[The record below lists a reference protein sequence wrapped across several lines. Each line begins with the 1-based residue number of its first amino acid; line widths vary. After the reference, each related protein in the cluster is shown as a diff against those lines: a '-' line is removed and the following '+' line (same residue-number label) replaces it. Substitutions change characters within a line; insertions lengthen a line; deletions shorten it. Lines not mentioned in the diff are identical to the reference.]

1 MASDERIS
9 DGGLK
14 ALLVVR
20 SGTLPSPQLRG
31 NLLGHLAGDRRTAC
45 RPKAIEFVRQLPA
58 TVDGGTG
65 QRRLDASGDARARGS
80 GMISEQGEQSAGMPP
95 ERRRDP
101 RLRSMFEDA
110 FVIIEPF
117 LDPARGWTG
126 QSLEH
131 LAHRLIAQS
140 FPRLEAEQVHALVVA
155 VHRAY
160 IERNPE
166 KSGHLP
172 RPDELHLV
180 KL

>member
-1 MASDERIS
+1 
-9 DGGLK
+9 
-14 ALLVVR
+14 
-20 SGTLPSPQLRG
+20 
-31 NLLGHLAGDRRTAC
+31 
-45 RPKAIEFVRQLPA
+45 
-58 TVDGGTG
+58 
-65 QRRLDASGDARARGS
+65 
-80 GMISEQGEQSAGMPP
+80 
-95 ERRRDP
+95 
-101 RLRSMFEDA
+101 MFEDA

-140 FPRLEAEQVHALVVA
+140 FPQLDVEEVHALVVA

-160 IERNPE
+160 IARNPE
-166 KSGHLP
+166 TSGHLP